1 MHRTHLNQ
9 VLRDAAI
16 AHAIGPAIERAGLTF
31 AQTRDALT
39 TLNIPRPATIAAIL
53 CPKAAT

>member
-1 MHRTHLNQ
+1 MHRTHLND

-16 AHAIGPAIERAGLTF
+16 AHAIRPAVERGGFTF

-39 TLNIPRPATIAAIL
+39 ALNVAGPALIADIV
-53 CPKAAT
+53 CPKAGT